1 MGKIAK
7 GGGASVRQFT
17 PPRTPA
23 EVLRSRGKLGP
34 YTEAKVETF
43 TAAPEVTVTD
53 PDADMPKPADVRAWA
68 KSAGLDVPARGKL
81 SADVLEAYKQA
92 QTTDNDDDN
101 NEV

>member
-7 GGGASVRQFT
+7 GGGASVRQFA

-43 TAAPEVTVTD
+43 TAAPEATVTD
-53 PDADMPKPADVRAWA
+53 PAADMPKPADVRAWA

-81 SADVLEAYKQA
+81 PADVVEAYKQA
-92 QTTDNDDDN
+92 QPADEHDN

>member
-23 EVLRSRGKLGP
+23 DVLRSRGKLGP

-81 SADVLEAYKQA
+81 SADVVEAYKQA
-92 QTTDNDDDN
+92 QTADDNDN

>member
-7 GGGASVRQFT
+7 GGGASVRQFA

-68 KSAGLDVPARGKL
+68 KAAGLDVPARGKL